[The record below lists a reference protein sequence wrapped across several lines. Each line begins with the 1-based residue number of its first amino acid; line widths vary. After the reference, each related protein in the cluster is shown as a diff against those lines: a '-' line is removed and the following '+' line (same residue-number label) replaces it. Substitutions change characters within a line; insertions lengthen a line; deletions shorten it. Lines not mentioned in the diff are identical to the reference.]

1 MSIISGKLLDCT
13 LEIDTPLMT
22 IKNLLFVFIAAGL
35 TSGIF
40 SSCSKQPTQYEKD
53 IQLIRDYLSENNLA
67 ADSTP
72 NGVYYIIDTTGNG
85 TFPNSSSTVKA
96 IYRGYLLDG
105 SEFDSSNGS
114 AIEFSL
120 NQVIQGWKEGI
131 PKFDEGAS
139 GMLLIPSLYGYGTQ
153 SVGSIPPNS
162 VLIFDITLVDVV
174 Q

>member
-1 MSIISGKLLDCT
+1 
-13 LEIDTPLMT
+13 MT
-22 IKNLLFVFIAAGL
+22 IINLASSTFLLILTVTLFVA
-35 TSGIF
+35 
-40 SSCSKQPTQYEKD
+40 CNKQPTQYEKD
-53 IQLIRDYLSENNLA
+53 IQLIRDYLAENNIQ
-67 ADSTP
+67 ADSTA
-72 NGVYYIIDTTGNG
+72 NGVYYKIDTIGNG

-105 SEFDSSNGS
+105 TEFDSSNGA

-120 NQVIQGWKEGI
+120 NQVIQGWREGM
-131 PKFDEGAS
+131 PKFDEGAT
-139 GMLLIPSLYGYGTQ
+139 GQLFIPSLYGYGTQ